1 MPKLATMNF
10 IVEGKCRRQPS
21 TDQNRDQWKGIDWII
36 SDKNTD
42 VKGKKL
48 KEILQIGRSFWDDKC
63 FPLQQGSP

>member
-1 MPKLATMNF
+1 MPMATMNF

-21 TDQNRDQWKGIDWII
+21 TDQNRDEWKGIDWII

-48 KEILQIGRSFWDDKC
+48 KEILQIGRRF
-63 FPLQQGSP
+63 